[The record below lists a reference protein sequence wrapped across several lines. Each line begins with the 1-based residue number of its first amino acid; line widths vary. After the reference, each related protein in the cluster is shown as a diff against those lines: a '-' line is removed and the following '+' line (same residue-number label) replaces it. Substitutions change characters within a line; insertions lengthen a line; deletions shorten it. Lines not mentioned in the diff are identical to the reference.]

1 MVYQGLSP
9 TWSIPKAEAFNVI
22 PPILFAKESFCPHR
36 KLQSAHMWVWN
47 LNKYF
52 VLETRCH
59 RSTWRLLGSH
69 NFSLPRY
76 QGAQKARELWA
87 LLFSKLRNHMRNVA
101 VIWASIFSGNNCS
114 VRAELWKS
122 SGPHNNIQ
130 ANPNKENQ
138 IPFCFVHSWAWDSQT
153 VRGQSLST
161 THLGVN
167 VMVMTLLSN
176 SRFMCRK
183 VSKKNYRIAF
193 GCSFRL

>member
-1 MVYQGLSP
+1 MQLP
-9 TWSIPKAEAFNVI
+9 TLAHRLATEWSLKAWVQHEI
-22 PPILFAKESFCPHR
+22 SQRQKPSMWPPPPILFVKESCCPHR

-69 NFSLPRY
+69 DFSLPRY

-122 SGPHNNIQ
+122 AGPHNNIQ

-138 IPFCFVHSWAWDSQT
+138 IPFCFVHSWA
-153 VRGQSLST
+153 
-161 THLGVN
+161 
-167 VMVMTLLSN
+167 
-176 SRFMCRK
+176 
-183 VSKKNYRIAF
+183 
-193 GCSFRL
+193 